1 MEVAYVKK
9 TEDSKDYQYI
19 ILAGGTAD
27 QFLVDGK
34 SDPFGIRDD
43 GMAAYI
49 IEYGIL
55 LFIIQF
61 YTDYF
66 EAE

>member
-9 TEDSKDYQYI
+9 TEDSKDYKYI
-19 ILAGGTAD
+19 ILADGTAD

-34 SDPFGIRDD
+34 SDPFCIRDD

-49 IEYGIL
+49 IEHGIL
-55 LFIIQF
+55 LFII
-61 YTDYF
+61 
-66 EAE
+66 

>member
-1 MEVAYVKK
+1 MEVAHVKK

-19 ILAGGTAD
+19 ILAGDTAG

-43 GMAAYI
+43 GMAADTA
-49 IEYGIL
+49 EYCIL
-55 LFIIQF
+55 LFIIWV
-61 YTDYF
+61 YTGYF
-66 EAE
+66 KAE

>member
-1 MEVAYVKK
+1 M
-9 TEDSKDYQYI
+9 S
-19 ILAGGTAD
+19 LAGGTAE
-27 QFLVDGK
+27 QLLVDGK

-55 LFIIQF
+55 LFII
-61 YTDYF
+61 
-66 EAE
+66 